1 MENNYGYKD
10 EIISSRVGNLG
21 GSDAR
26 ILAAIAKNGC
36 VQRAQVERLAIAKG
50 LYERPNITN
59 IAMQYGDFIENMIY
73 DSLVQVDERWE
84 SNKCFRSQKYGRE
97 GLGLLVHIDFSL
109 FDESRDK
116 PLLLW
121 VECKATTTDI
131 EQTYKDYK
139 EQLYVEYV
147 LGKELAEQLG
157 ADFKLELCHYDASVM
172 FEDEFQ
178 LQFAFDPDKISRKKV
193 IFKKPVFDIS
203 SGMDIAA
210 QYVSEMTEYKR
221 EEIDWD
227 YLPAEVQ
234 EQMKQ
239 VNNILVS
246 IKEKQDSIEEF
257 KSRFYDFL
265 CKNEIKSVKTPY
277 FTISR
282 VDESVSIQFDKVRFT
297 AEHPE
302 LAAKYQRAVKKKGC
316 VLIKTKE
323 VKDEK

>member
-59 IAMQYGDFIENMIY
+59 LAMQYGDFIENMIY

-172 FEDEFQ
+172 FEDESQ

-302 LAAKYQRAVKKKGC
+302 LAAKYQRAVKKKGY

>member
-1 MENNYGYKD
+1 MENNYDYKD

-36 VQRAQVERLAIAKG
+36 VQKGQVERLAIAKG

-59 IAMQYGDFIENMIY
+59 LAMQYGDFIENMIY

-109 FDESRDK
+109 FDDSRDK

-139 EQLYVEYV
+139 EQLFVEYV

-172 FEDEFQ
+172 FEDESQ

-193 IFKKPVFDIS
+193 IFKKAVFDIP

-302 LAAKYQRAVKKKGC
+302 LAAKYQRAVKKKGY
-316 VLIKTKE
+316 VLIKTEE

>member
-1 MENNYGYKD
+1 MNLDYKND
-10 EIISSRVGNLG
+10 IINSRIGSLGSSDGKV
-21 GSDAR
+21 
-26 ILAAIAKNGC
+26 LAAIAKNGC
-36 VQRAQVERLAIAKG
+36 VQRGQVERLAIAKG

-59 IAMQYGDFIENMIY
+59 LAMQYGDFIENMIY

-109 FDESRDK
+109 FDDSRDK

-172 FEDEFQ
+172 FEDESQ

-193 IFKKPVFDIS
+193 IFKKPVFDIA

-282 VDESVSIQFDKVRFT
+282 VDEAISMQFDKVRFT

-302 LAAKYQRAVKKKGC
+302 LAAKYQRAVKKKGY

>member
-147 LGKELAEQLG
+147 LGKELAEELG

-172 FEDEFQ
+172 FEDESQ

-193 IFKKPVFDIS
+193 VFKKPVFDIS
-203 SGMDIAA
+203 FGMDIASK
-210 QYVSEMTEYKR
+210 YVSEMTEYKR

-265 CKNEIKSVKTPY
+265 CKNEVKSIKTPY

-282 VDESVSIQFDKVRFT
+282 VDESVSMQFDKAKFA

-302 LAAKYQRAVKKKGC
+302 MVDKYQKVVKKKGY

-323 VKDEK
+323 VKNEK

>member
-1 MENNYGYKD
+1 MNLDYKND
-10 EIISSRVGNLG
+10 IINSRIGSLGSSDGKV
-21 GSDAR
+21 
-26 ILAAIAKNGC
+26 LAAIAKNGC
-36 VQRAQVERLAIAKG
+36 VQRGQVERLAIAKG

-59 IAMQYGDFIENMIY
+59 LAMQYGDFIENMIY

-84 SNKCFRSQKYGRE
+84 SNKCFKSQKYGRE

-172 FEDEFQ
+172 FEDESQ

-193 IFKKPVFDIS
+193 IFKKPVFDIA

-282 VDESVSIQFDKVRFT
+282 VDEAISMQFDKVKF
-297 AEHPE
+297 ASEHPE
-302 LAAKYQRAVKKKGC
+302 LAAKYQRAVKKKGY

>member
-1 MENNYGYKD
+1 MENNYDYKD

-36 VQRAQVERLAIAKG
+36 VQKGQVERLAIAKG

-139 EQLYVEYV
+139 EQLFVEYV

-172 FEDEFQ
+172 FEDESQ

-193 IFKKPVFDIS
+193 IFKKAVFDIP

-302 LAAKYQRAVKKKGC
+302 LAAKYQRAVKKKGY

>member
-1 MENNYGYKD
+1 MNLDYKND
-10 EIISSRVGNLG
+10 IINSRIGSLGSSDGKV
-21 GSDAR
+21 
-26 ILAAIAKNGC
+26 LAAIAKNGC
-36 VQRAQVERLAIAKG
+36 VQRGQVERLAIAKG

-59 IAMQYGDFIENMIY
+59 LAMQYGDFIENMIY

-109 FDESRDK
+109 FDDSRDK

-139 EQLYVEYV
+139 EQLYIEYV

-172 FEDEFQ
+172 FEDESQ

-193 IFKKPVFDIS
+193 IFKKPVFDIA

-282 VDESVSIQFDKVRFT
+282 VYESVSIQFDKVRFT

-302 LAAKYQRAVKKKGC
+302 LAAKYQRAVKKKGY

>member
-1 MENNYGYKD
+1 MNLDYKND
-10 EIISSRVGNLG
+10 IINSRIGSLGSSDGKV
-21 GSDAR
+21 
-26 ILAAIAKNGC
+26 LAAIAKNGC
-36 VQRAQVERLAIAKG
+36 VQRGQVERLAIAKG

-172 FEDEFQ
+172 FEDESQ

-193 IFKKPVFDIS
+193 IFKKPVFDIA

-282 VDESVSIQFDKVRFT
+282 VDEAISMQFDKVKF
-297 AEHPE
+297 ASEHPE
-302 LAAKYQRAVKKKGC
+302 LAAKYQRAVKKKGY

>member
-1 MENNYGYKD
+1 MNLDYKND
-10 EIISSRVGNLG
+10 IINSRIGSLGSSDGKV
-21 GSDAR
+21 
-26 ILAAIAKNGC
+26 LAAIAKNGC
-36 VQRAQVERLAIAKG
+36 VQRGQVERLAIAKG

-109 FDESRDK
+109 FDDSRDK

-139 EQLYVEYV
+139 EQLYIEYV

-172 FEDEFQ
+172 FEDESQ

-193 IFKKPVFDIS
+193 IFKKPVFDIA

-210 QYVSEMTEYKR
+210 KYMSEMTEYKR

-302 LAAKYQRAVKKKGC
+302 LAAKYQRAVKKKGY

>member
-193 IFKKPVFDIS
+193 IFKKPVFDIA

-282 VDESVSIQFDKVRFT
+282 VDEAISMQFDKVKF
-297 AEHPE
+297 ASEHPE
-302 LAAKYQRAVKKKGC
+302 LVAEYQKEVKKKGY

>member
-139 EQLYVEYV
+139 EQLYIEYV

-302 LAAKYQRAVKKKGC
+302 LAAKYQRAVKKKGY

>member
-147 LGKELAEQLG
+147 LGKELVEQLG

-282 VDESVSIQFDKVRFT
+282 MDESVSIQFDKVRFT

-302 LAAKYQRAVKKKGC
+302 LAAKYQRAVKKKGY

>member
-36 VQRAQVERLAIAKG
+36 VQRAQVERLAIANG

-282 VDESVSIQFDKVRFT
+282 VDEAISMQFDKVKF
-297 AEHPE
+297 ASEHPE
-302 LAAKYQRAVKKKGC
+302 LVAEYQKEVKKKGY

>member
-172 FEDEFQ
+172 FEDESQ

-193 IFKKPVFDIS
+193 IFKKPVFDIA

-282 VDESVSIQFDKVRFT
+282 ADESVSIQFDKVRFT

-302 LAAKYQRAVKKKGC
+302 LAAKYQRAVKKKGY

>member
-1 MENNYGYKD
+1 MNLDYKND
-10 EIISSRVGNLG
+10 IINSRIGSLGSSDGKV
-21 GSDAR
+21 
-26 ILAAIAKNGC
+26 LAAIAKNGC

-50 LYERPNITN
+50 LYERPTITN

-302 LAAKYQRAVKKKGC
+302 LAAKYQRAVKKKGY

>member
-1 MENNYGYKD
+1 MENNYDYKD
-10 EIISSRVGNLG
+10 EIISSRVGALG
-21 GSDAR
+21 GSDGKV
-26 ILAAIAKNGC
+26 LAAIANNGC
-36 VQRAQVERLAIAKG
+36 VQRGQVERLAIAKG

-59 IAMQYGDFIENMIY
+59 LAMQYGDFIENMIY

-193 IFKKPVFDIS
+193 IFKKPVFDIA

-302 LAAKYQRAVKKKGC
+302 LAAKYQRAVKKKGY

>member
-1 MENNYGYKD
+1 MENNYDYKD
-10 EIISSRVGNLG
+10 EIISSRVGALG
-21 GSDAR
+21 GSDGKV
-26 ILAAIAKNGC
+26 LAAIANNGC
-36 VQRAQVERLAIAKG
+36 VQRGQVERLAIAKG

-59 IAMQYGDFIENMIY
+59 LAMQYGDFIENMIY

-246 IKEKQDSIEEF
+246 IKEKQDSIEGF

-302 LAAKYQRAVKKKGC
+302 LAAKYQRAVKKKGY

>member
-1 MENNYGYKD
+1 MNLDYKND
-10 EIISSRVGNLG
+10 IINSRIGSLGSSDGKV
-21 GSDAR
+21 
-26 ILAAIAKNGC
+26 LAAIAKNGC
-36 VQRAQVERLAIAKG
+36 VQRGQVERLAIAKG
-50 LYERPNITN
+50 LYKRPNITN
-59 IAMQYGDFIENMIY
+59 LAMQYGDFIENMIY

-109 FDESRDK
+109 FDDSRDK

-302 LAAKYQRAVKKKGC
+302 LAAKYQRAVKKKGY

>member
-10 EIISSRVGNLG
+10 EIISSRIGNLG

-36 VQRAQVERLAIAKG
+36 VQKGQVERLAIAKG

-59 IAMQYGDFIENMIY
+59 LAMQYGDFIENMIY

-193 IFKKPVFDIS
+193 VFKKPVFDIS
-203 SGMDIAA
+203 FGMDIASK
-210 QYVSEMTEYKR
+210 YVSEMTEYKR

-302 LAAKYQRAVKKKGC
+302 LAAKYQRAVKKKGY

>member
-73 DSLVQVDERWE
+73 DSLAQVDERWE

-172 FEDEFQ
+172 FEDESQ

-193 IFKKPVFDIS
+193 IFKKAVFDIP

-246 IKEKQDSIEEF
+246 IKEKQDSIEGF

-302 LAAKYQRAVKKKGC
+302 LAAKYQRAVKKKGY

>member
-1 MENNYGYKD
+1 MENNYDYKD
-10 EIISSRVGNLG
+10 EIISSRVGALG
-21 GSDAR
+21 GSDGKV
-26 ILAAIAKNGC
+26 LAAIAYNGC
-36 VQRAQVERLAIAKG
+36 VQRGQVERLAIAKG

-59 IAMQYGDFIENMIY
+59 LAMQYGDFIENMIY

-302 LAAKYQRAVKKKGC
+302 LAAKYQRAVKKKGY

>member
-1 MENNYGYKD
+1 MENNYDYKD

-36 VQRAQVERLAIAKG
+36 VQKGQVERLAIAKG

-59 IAMQYGDFIENMIY
+59 LAMQYGDFIENMIY

-109 FDESRDK
+109 FDDSRDK

-139 EQLYVEYV
+139 EQLFVEYV

-172 FEDEFQ
+172 FEDESQ

-193 IFKKPVFDIS
+193 IFKKAVFDIP

-282 VDESVSIQFDKVRFT
+282 VDESVSMQFDKAKFA

-302 LAAKYQRAVKKKGC
+302 MVDKYQKVVKKKGY

>member
-1 MENNYGYKD
+1 MNLDYKND
-10 EIISSRVGNLG
+10 IINSRIGSLGSSDGKV
-21 GSDAR
+21 
-26 ILAAIAKNGC
+26 LAAIAKNGC
-36 VQRAQVERLAIAKG
+36 VQRGQVERLAIAKG

-59 IAMQYGDFIENMIY
+59 LAMQYGDFIENMIY

-109 FDESRDK
+109 FDDSRDK

-139 EQLYVEYV
+139 EQLYIEYV

-172 FEDEFQ
+172 FEDESQ

-193 IFKKPVFDIS
+193 IFKKPVFDIA

-210 QYVSEMTEYKR
+210 KYMSEMTEYKR

-282 VDESVSIQFDKVRFT
+282 VDEAISMQFDKVKF
-297 AEHPE
+297 ASEHPE
-302 LAAKYQRAVKKKGC
+302 LVAEYQKEVKKKGY

>member
-1 MENNYGYKD
+1 MENNYDYKD
-10 EIISSRVGNLG
+10 EIISSRVGALG
-21 GSDAR
+21 GSDGKV
-26 ILAAIAKNGC
+26 LAAIANNGC
-36 VQRAQVERLAIAKG
+36 VQRGQVERLAIAKG

-59 IAMQYGDFIENMIY
+59 LAMQYGDFIENMIY

-193 IFKKPVFDIS
+193 IFKKPVFDIA

-282 VDESVSIQFDKVRFT
+282 VDEAISMQFDKVRFT

-302 LAAKYQRAVKKKGC
+302 LAAKYQRAVKKKGY

>member
-1 MENNYGYKD
+1 MENNYDYKD
-10 EIISSRVGNLG
+10 EIISSRVGALG
-21 GSDAR
+21 GSDGKV
-26 ILAAIAKNGC
+26 LAAIAKNGC

-172 FEDEFQ
+172 FEDESQ

-193 IFKKPVFDIS
+193 IFKKPVFDIA

-282 VDESVSIQFDKVRFT
+282 VDEAISMQFDKVKF
-297 AEHPE
+297 ASEHPE
-302 LAAKYQRAVKKKGC
+302 LVAEYQKEVKKKGY

>member
-221 EEIDWD
+221 EEIYWD

-302 LAAKYQRAVKKKGC
+302 LAAKYQRAVKKKGY

>member
-1 MENNYGYKD
+1 MENNYDYKD

-36 VQRAQVERLAIAKG
+36 VQKGQVERLAIAKG

-59 IAMQYGDFIENMIY
+59 LAMQYGDFIENMIY

-109 FDESRDK
+109 FDDSRDK

-139 EQLYVEYV
+139 EQLFVEYV

-172 FEDEFQ
+172 FEDESQ

-193 IFKKPVFDIS
+193 IFKKAVFDIP

-302 LAAKYQRAVKKKGC
+302 LAAKYQRAVKKKGY

>member
-1 MENNYGYKD
+1 MNLDYKND
-10 EIISSRVGNLG
+10 IINSRIGSLGSSDGKV
-21 GSDAR
+21 
-26 ILAAIAKNGC
+26 LAAIAKNGC
-36 VQRAQVERLAIAKG
+36 VQRGQVERLAIAKG

-59 IAMQYGDFIENMIY
+59 LAMQYGDFIENMIY

-109 FDESRDK
+109 FDDSRDK

-139 EQLYVEYV
+139 EQLYIEYV

-193 IFKKPVFDIS
+193 IFKKPVFDIA

-302 LAAKYQRAVKKKGC
+302 LAAKYQRAVKKKGY

>member
-59 IAMQYGDFIENMIY
+59 LAMQYGDFIENMIY

-302 LAAKYQRAVKKKGC
+302 LAAKYQRAVKKKGY

-323 VKDEK
+323 VKNEK

>member
-1 MENNYGYKD
+1 MENNYDYKD
-10 EIISSRVGNLG
+10 EIISSRVGALG
-21 GSDAR
+21 GSDGKV
-26 ILAAIAKNGC
+26 LAAIANNGC
-36 VQRAQVERLAIAKG
+36 VQRGQVERLAIAKG

-59 IAMQYGDFIENMIY
+59 LAMQYGDFIENMIY

-172 FEDEFQ
+172 FEDESQ

-193 IFKKPVFDIS
+193 IFKKPVFDIA

-282 VDESVSIQFDKVRFT
+282 VDEAISMQFDKVKF
-297 AEHPE
+297 ASEHPE
-302 LAAKYQRAVKKKGC
+302 LVTEYQKEVKKKGY

>member
-172 FEDEFQ
+172 FEDESQ

-193 IFKKPVFDIS
+193 IFKKPVFDIA

-302 LAAKYQRAVKKKGC
+302 LAAKYQRAVKKEGY
-316 VLIKTKE
+316 VLIKTKK

>member
-1 MENNYGYKD
+1 MENNYDYKD

-36 VQRAQVERLAIAKG
+36 VQKGQVERLAIAKG

-59 IAMQYGDFIENMIY
+59 LAMQYGDFIENMIY

-109 FDESRDK
+109 FDDSRDK

-139 EQLYVEYV
+139 EQLFVEYV

-172 FEDEFQ
+172 FEDESQ

-193 IFKKPVFDIS
+193 IFKKAVFDIP

-265 CKNEIKSVKTPY
+265 CKNEVKSIKTPY

-282 VDESVSIQFDKVRFT
+282 VDESVSMQFDKAKFA

-302 LAAKYQRAVKKKGC
+302 MVDKYQKVVKKKGY

-323 VKDEK
+323 VKNEK

>member
-210 QYVSEMTEYKR
+210 QYMSEMTEYKR

-302 LAAKYQRAVKKKGC
+302 LAAKYQRAVKKKGY

>member
-1 MENNYGYKD
+1 MNLDYKND
-10 EIISSRVGNLG
+10 IINSRIGSLGSSDGKV
-21 GSDAR
+21 
-26 ILAAIAKNGC
+26 LAAIAKNGC
-36 VQRAQVERLAIAKG
+36 VQRGQVERLAIAKG

-109 FDESRDK
+109 FDDSRDK

-139 EQLYVEYV
+139 EQLYIEYV

-302 LAAKYQRAVKKKGC
+302 LLAKYQKEVKKKGY

>member
-1 MENNYGYKD
+1 MNLDYKND
-10 EIISSRVGNLG
+10 IINSRIGSLGSSDGKV
-21 GSDAR
+21 
-26 ILAAIAKNGC
+26 LAAIAKNGC
-36 VQRAQVERLAIAKG
+36 VQKGQVERLAIAKG

-59 IAMQYGDFIENMIY
+59 LAMQYGDFIENMIY

-109 FDESRDK
+109 FDDSRDK

-139 EQLYVEYV
+139 EQLFVEYV

-172 FEDEFQ
+172 FEDESQ

-193 IFKKPVFDIS
+193 IFKKAVFDIP

-221 EEIDWD
+221 EEIDWN

-302 LAAKYQRAVKKKGC
+302 LAAKYQRAVKKKGY

>member
-1 MENNYGYKD
+1 MNLDYKND
-10 EIISSRVGNLG
+10 IINSRIGSLGSSDGKV
-21 GSDAR
+21 
-26 ILAAIAKNGC
+26 LAAIAKNGC
-36 VQRAQVERLAIAKG
+36 VQRGQVERLAIAKG

-172 FEDEFQ
+172 FEDKFQ

-302 LAAKYQRAVKKKGC
+302 LAAKYQRAVKKKGY

>member
-1 MENNYGYKD
+1 MENNYDYKD
-10 EIISSRVGNLG
+10 EIISSRVKNLG

-36 VQRAQVERLAIAKG
+36 VQRGQVERLAIAKG

-59 IAMQYGDFIENMIY
+59 LAMQYGDFIENMIY

-302 LAAKYQRAVKKKGC
+302 LAAKYQRAVKKKGY

>member
-1 MENNYGYKD
+1 MNLDYKND
-10 EIISSRVGNLG
+10 IINSRIGSLGSSDGKV
-21 GSDAR
+21 
-26 ILAAIAKNGC
+26 LAAIAKNGC
-36 VQRAQVERLAIAKG
+36 VQRGQVERLAIAKG

-109 FDESRDK
+109 FDDSRDK

-139 EQLYVEYV
+139 EQLFVEYV
-147 LGKELAEQLG
+147 LGMELAEQLG

-193 IFKKPVFDIS
+193 IFKKPVFDIA

-246 IKEKQDSIEEF
+246 IKEKQDSIDEF

-282 VDESVSIQFDKVRFT
+282 VDEAISMQFDKVKF
-297 AEHPE
+297 ASEHPE
-302 LAAKYQRAVKKKGC
+302 LVAEYQKEVKKKGY

>member
-246 IKEKQDSIEEF
+246 IKEKQDIIEEF

-302 LAAKYQRAVKKKGC
+302 LAAKYQRAVKKKGY

>member
-26 ILAAIAKNGC
+26 ILASIAKNGC

-172 FEDEFQ
+172 FEDESQ

-193 IFKKPVFDIS
+193 IFKKPVFDIA

-282 VDESVSIQFDKVRFT
+282 VDEAISMQFDKVKF
-297 AEHPE
+297 ASEHPE
-302 LAAKYQRAVKKKGC
+302 LVAEYQKEVKKKGY